1 MKFNQNPIKSLSAP
15 WFETDFSENF
25 LKKKKISKDL
35 REKTNFFIKNGYLVL
50 RNAISKKLI
59 NNVVNDFN
67 KIINSKQFKKNP
79 DYFHYNKHP
88 RVIEGW
94 KKSKN
99 IKKIAKST
107 TINKYLKFFYN
118 KKPLPISTINFY
130 AGTEQQLHSDYIHFG
145 SVPELY
151 LAGAWFALENV
162 NKNNGPLTV
171 VPGSHK
177 LKIVSF
183 FDFNLQNPKT
193 LKELKSHY
201 SVYENYLIEVI
212 KEKKMK
218 TKKIYLKKGDV
229 IIWAANLLHGGS
241 KIIKKNHSRLSQVV
255 HYHFDK
261 LDYVYNPCFTNKN
274 IGIIAKRDLKELI
287 IK

>member
-1 MKFNQNPIKSLSAP
+1 MKFKKNSMKSLSAP
-15 WFETDFSENF
+15 WFETDFSQNF

-35 REKTNFFIKNGYLVL
+35 RNQTNFFIKNGYLVL
-50 RNAISKKLI
+50 RNVISTKLI
-59 NNVVNDFN
+59 NNVSNDFK
-67 KIINSKQFKKNP
+67 KIINSNQFKKNP

-99 IKKIAKST
+99 IKKIAKNK
-107 TINKYLKFFYN
+107 IVNKYLKFFYN
-118 KKPLPISTINFY
+118 KNPLPISTINFY
-130 AGTEQQLHSDYIHFG
+130 AGTEQPLHSDYIHFG

-183 FDFNLQNPKT
+183 SDFNLQIPKT

-201 SVYENYLIEVI
+201 SIYENYLIEII

-218 TKKIYLKKGDV
+218 TKKIFLQKGDV

-255 HYHFDK
+255 HYHFDE
-261 LDYVYNPCFTNKN
+261 LDYIYNPCFSNKN
-274 IGIIAKRDLKELI
+274 IGIIAKRDLRELI

>member
-1 MKFNQNPIKSLSAP
+1 MKFNKNSIKSLSAP
-15 WFETDFSENF
+15 WFETDLSKNF

-35 REKTNFFIKNGYLVL
+35 RKQTNLFIKNGYLVL
-50 RNAISKKLI
+50 RNVISKKLI

-67 KIINSKQFKKNP
+67 KIINSNQFKKNP

-99 IKKIAKST
+99 IKAIAKN
-107 TINKYLKFFYN
+107 TIINNYFKFFYN
-118 KKPLPISTINFY
+118 KNPLPISTINFY
-130 AGTEQQLHSDYIHFG
+130 AGTEQPLHSDYIHFG

-183 FDFNLQNPKT
+183 SDFNLQIPKT
-193 LKELKSHY
+193 TKELKSHY
-201 SVYENYLIEVI
+201 SIYENYLIEII

-218 TKKIYLKKGDV
+218 TKKIFLQKGDV

-255 HYHFDK
+255 HYHFDE
-261 LDYVYNPCFTNKN
+261 LDYVYNPCFSNKN
-274 IGIIAKRDLKELI
+274 IGIIAKRNLKELV

>member
-1 MKFNQNPIKSLSAP
+1 MIQALIGPIA
-15 WFETDFSENF
+15 N
-25 LKKKKISKDL
+25 
-35 REKTNFFIKNGYLVL
+35 
-50 RNAISKKLI
+50 
-59 NNVVNDFN
+59 
-67 KIINSKQFKKNP
+67 
-79 DYFHYNKHP
+79 
-88 RVIEGW
+88 
-94 KKSKN
+94 
-99 IKKIAKST
+99 
-107 TINKYLKFFYN
+107 
-118 KKPLPISTINFY
+118 
-130 AGTEQQLHSDYIHFG
+130 
-145 SVPELY
+145 

-183 FDFNLQNPKT
+183 SDFNLQIPKT

-201 SVYENYLIEVI
+201 SIYENYIIEII

-218 TKKIYLKKGDV
+218 TKKIFLQKGDV

-255 HYHFDK
+255 HYHFDE
-261 LDYVYNPCFTNKN
+261 LDYIYNPCFSNKN
-274 IGIIAKRDLKELI
+274 IGIIAKRDLRELI